1 MINIDSS
8 PAPPLIRASE
18 WRFTLLVGVL
28 ALVIASI
35 PYLLGAGM
43 ATEERIFG
51 GFVYA
56 VEDEYAYL
64 AHMRE
69 GASGAWL
76 FTLPYT
82 PEPHTPRFF
91 YIFHLL
97 LGKLAAIIPGGNL
110 TTRMVLVYH
119 AARGV
124 FGLGLLLTA
133 YRFLAAFTE
142 RVRVRR
148 IAWLMVTFGSGLGW
162 LLVALG
168 RPNWLGHLPLDFIL
182 PEGFTFLVLY
192 GFPHIALGRTL
203 LLWGMLFLLRAW
215 GQLSTTPNAH
225 PPGRFTFHWPKK
237 PGFWQ
242 KPGFWAM
249 LAGLAWFLMGLIVPF
264 YVAVA
269 WAVMGA
275 AWLMWSLRERRLM
288 WRKAWLAGIGVF
300 ITAPVVLYSAWV
312 FTRDPVYGTWA
323 AQNLILSPHPLH
335 YLVAYGVPL
344 ILAAFA
350 AQNAWRSER
359 PLWLAL
365 AWVAVVP
372 LLVYLPFN
380 LQRRLV
386 EGVQVPLSLLAAMG
400 FSSLK
405 LQGSRRRL
413 ATGVLLIMLSLTNVM
428 LVAGN
433 ALALRGRP
441 APIYRD
447 IGEVR
452 ALDWLAGRVEAEDV
466 VLAAYSTGNYLP
478 ARVHA
483 RVFVGHGPET
493 IHADEKK
500 VLAAEFFDAA
510 TTDPWRQALLERYGV
525 DYLFWGPA
533 ERAVGAFDPHN
544 RSYLGPIYETV
555 EYAIFEVQR

>member
-1 MINIDSS
+1 MIDAESS
-8 PAPPLIRASE
+8 PTPPLIRASE
-18 WRFTLLVGVL
+18 WRFVLLIGVL

-35 PYLLGAGM
+35 PYILGASK

-56 VEDEYAYL
+56 VEDGYAYL
-64 AHMRE
+64 AHMHE

-82 PEPHTPRFF
+82 PEPHSPRFF
-91 YIFHLL
+91 YILHLL
-97 LGKLAAIIPGGNL
+97 MGKLAAIIPGGDL
-110 TTRMVLVYH
+110 TTNMVLVYH
-119 AARGV
+119 AARWA
-124 FGLGLLLTA
+124 FGMGLLLTV

-142 RVRVRR
+142 RVRIRR

-168 RPNWLGHLPLDFIL
+168 QPNWLGHLPLDFIL

-203 LLWGMLFLLRAW
+203 LLWGMLFLLQAW
-215 GQLSTTPNAH
+215 GEVSPTSNAQRANQSH
-225 PPGRFTFHWPKK
+225 TSRFTFYI
-237 PGFWQ
+237 
-242 KPGFWAM
+242 
-249 LAGLAWFLMGLIVPF
+249 LTGLAWFLMGLIVPF

-275 AWLMWSLRERRLM
+275 AWLMWSLHEGHPM
-288 WRKAWLAGIGVF
+288 WREAWLSGIAVF

-335 YLVAYGVPL
+335 YLAAYGLPL
-344 ILAAFA
+344 TLAAFGVRD
-350 AQNAWRSER
+350 AWRSER

-433 ALALRGRP
+433 SLALRGRP

-447 IGEVR
+447 DGEVM
-452 ALDWLAGRVEAEDV
+452 ALDWLAARVEPEDV

-500 VLAAEFFDAA
+500 ALVAKFFDA
-510 TTDPWRQALLERYGV
+510 TTTNPWRQELLERYGV

-533 ERAVGAFDPHN
+533 ERAVGTFAPYAQP
-544 RSYLGPIYETV
+544 YLQPIYETA
-555 EYAIFEVQR
+555 EYAIFEIQR